1 MNWYLVQTK
10 PNSHQVASENL
21 KQQGFEVF
29 LPLIAKTS
37 KKGIKFINELKPLFP
52 NYLFM
57 VTELTKIPWKS
68 INSTRGVS
76 KAVTFDG
83 AYRIVDAA
91 IINEIKL
98 RCDHIGIF
106 RKLDDI
112 SAGDR
117 VKIERG
123 PFADFICDVDKI
135 SESNRAWVLIDILHQ
150 KIKAK
155 IALSDLTK
163 TV

>member
-1 MNWYLVQTK
+1 M
-10 PNSHQVASENL
+10 
-21 KQQGFEVF
+21 
-29 LPLIAKTS
+29 
-37 KKGIKFINELKPLFP
+37 
-52 NYLFM
+52 
-57 VTELTKIPWKS
+57 
-68 INSTRGVS
+68 
-76 KAVTFDG
+76 